1 MRRRTSSWRPQR
13 RRQPPLPTRRRRS
26 TPSSRANRIRGIHPL
41 PKTNA
46 TVARVLEENGV
57 RTLEDLAL
65 RSRDEVAD
73 WRGIGPKAL
82 ETLSGALEEAD
93 LSFSE

>member
-1 MRRRTSSWRPQR
+1 M
-13 RRQPPLPTRRRRS
+13 
-26 TPSSRANRIRGIHPL
+26 
-41 PKTNA
+41 
-46 TVARVLEENGV
+46 ARVLEENGV